1 MNLETKITIY
11 KFTPQVFTL
20 TLSLKT
26 WGNSHLHLHSKGFF
40 PEIEVQDFPI
50 RGKAVYLRVKRRR
63 WENPEIPQIVTLTRK
78 QDNIS
83 DSSKLCSEC
92 FNFSDCP
99 DKYFLPAILGR
110 IIART
115 LHKKRDVSILTHL
128 FHIY

>member
-20 TLSLKT
+20 T
-26 WGNSHLHLHSKGFF
+26 H
-40 PEIEVQDFPI
+40 
-50 RGKAVYLRVKRRR
+50 
-63 WENPEIPQIVTLTRK
+63 
-78 QDNIS
+78 NIS

-110 IIART
+110 MTART
-115 LHKKRDVSILTHL
+115 LHKKRDVS
-128 FHIY
+128 FRHISSIYTK

>member
-11 KFTPQVFTL
+11 KFTPQVF
-20 TLSLKT
+20 
-26 WGNSHLHLHSKGFF
+26 
-40 PEIEVQDFPI
+40 
-50 RGKAVYLRVKRRR
+50 
-63 WENPEIPQIVTLTRK
+63 TLTRK

-110 IIART
+110 MTART
-115 LHKKRDVSILTHL
+115 LHKKRDVS
-128 FHIY
+128 FRHISSIYTK